1 MTWTHAAMIT
11 PSPTNKGIQF
21 KSRGGSLL
29 MWWWYCSSKKPHRCL
44 HHTHS
49 LLWEI
54 STCASL
60 HSLILFCIDIIYVF
74 MGRLMLY
81 CLISHCQM
89 YSTHPANIISDSMT
103 VAAWRL
109 HWISQ
114 FTSCTATSIPIALF
128 PLCFSFY
135 FSSTAFC
142 LSNYGIPMLSHTR
155 NFWLQSNFLEVV

>member
-29 MWWWYCSSKKPHRCL
+29 MWWWYCSSKKPRRCL

-49 LLWEI
+49 LLNFNLCSSDSACSQLWLNFHQ
-54 STCASL
+54 STLSTSLVLQQIPKLRLNARCASL

-89 YSTHPANIISDSMT
+89 YSTHPANIISD
-103 VAAWRL
+103 
-109 HWISQ
+109 
-114 FTSCTATSIPIALF
+114 
-128 PLCFSFY
+128 FSGCMEI
-135 FSSTAFC
+135 T
-142 LSNYGIPMLSHTR
+142 LD
-155 NFWLQSNFLEVV
+155 

>member
-1 MTWTHAAMIT
+1 MGVCWCDD
-11 PSPTNKGIQF
+11 GIAPV
-21 KSRGGSLL
+21 KSRVVSTSYPFTTLGNFNL
-29 MWWWYCSSKKPHRCL
+29 CSSDSAC
-44 HHTHS
+44 S
-49 LLWEI
+49 QLWLNFHQ
-54 STCASL
+54 STLSTSSVLQQIPKLRLNARCASL

-128 PLCFSFY
+128 PLCFSF
-135 FSSTAFC
+135 C
-142 LSNYGIPMLSHTR
+142 L
-155 NFWLQSNFLEVV
+155 FFLHSVLLEQLWHPNA